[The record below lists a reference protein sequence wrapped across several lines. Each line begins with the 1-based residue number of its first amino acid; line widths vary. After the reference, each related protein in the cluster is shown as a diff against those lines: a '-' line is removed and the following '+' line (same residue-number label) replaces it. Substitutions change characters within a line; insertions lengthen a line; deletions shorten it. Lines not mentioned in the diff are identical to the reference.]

1 MYAEVRR
8 NKRVNGQREIT
19 LSFLSNQINEDFID
33 KIEFGWKLLFKG
45 EWYTIIAPAYQ
56 LDGDKTSVSV
66 DAVLSFFVDLNGHYL
81 QDEVENKSFTPAS
94 FFSDL
99 FTGTGY
105 SFVLVDSLGANTFNY
120 QRNQSKTERFLYAI
134 DRFKGEYTIK
144 GKVAYIYSLAGSD
157 KDIILHD
164 DLNIQDAR
172 VEVDASGFHT
182 YAKGYGD
189 LDESKEDA
197 DYELEIEYESPL
209 ISKYGKIEGPALY
222 DGSFKHEPA
231 LHEAV
236 KQRVENSYSISTTIT
251 PVDLTNNGY
260 PEMQLEEGDRVYLH
274 IDRLDLNQQVR
285 VIEIEESFDVEGNI
299 IDVQYTLGNESIAK
313 RYKTQQYST
322 LKDFQDIIDG
332 NKKIESSW
340 LDEATK
346 RAADII
352 NGNLDSHFR
361 YGAGE
366 IIGINRSNPNEY
378 MRFNTDGIGF
388 SRNGGKDYTA
398 AITYEGIV
406 ADAINVGTLR
416 GILIEGVEI
425 RGSLLQSLNSSN
437 TYWDLDTGNLEM
449 ENATFTL
456 GNGAI
461 IRFDDRANQII
472 HTNTINGATRTSGF
486 RVSRHLTDDTPV
498 ATVGTS
504 NSDRLIP
511 EEDNFFTGLIVNT
524 YKREADG
531 GYSSNLIGRKQRFS
545 EYVGESGRG
554 VIFDFRNNK
563 IIPHNESAGNMSL
576 GDIDRSFRHLYL
588 NSSIQA
594 SDSLQVVQRTHNEQ
608 GFLFYTTYGNQ
619 THIDLIGLGAGSSQ
633 WYRLGRPNRRFSYI
647 YLANQPDVSS
657 DERLKTDIKNNEL
670 GLEFINDVETKSFNA
685 LNKNPRDDS
694 KRQYGII
701 AQQLEEVLIKNGV
714 DVEDSSMVSKDEGG
728 YMGVQYTQLIA
739 PLIKSIQEI
748 YSILKKKGM
757 IA

>member
-1 MYAEVRR
+1 M
-8 NKRVNGQREIT
+8 NGQREIT
-19 LSFLSNQINEDFID
+19 LSFFSNQINEDFID

-56 LDGDKTSVSV
+56 LDGDKTSMSV

-105 SFVLVDSLGANTFNY
+105 SFVLVDNLGANTLNY

-197 DYELEIEYESPL
+197 DYELETEYESPL
-209 ISKYGKIEGPALY
+209 IAKYGKIEGPALY

-322 LKDFQDIIDG
+322 LKDFQDIING
-332 NKKIESSW
+332 NKKIEITW
-340 LDEATK
+340 LDEAIK
-346 RAADII
+346 RASDII
-352 NGNLDSHFR
+352 NGNLDSHFN
-361 YGAGE
+361 YGPGE
-366 IIGINRSNPNEY
+366 IIGINRSNPNGY

-388 SRNGGKDYTA
+388 SRDGGKTYRT

-406 ADAINVGTLR
+406 ADAIAVGTLR
-416 GILIEGVEI
+416 GILIDGVEI
-425 RGSLLQSLNSSN
+425 IG
-437 TYWDLDTGNLEM
+437 G
-449 ENATFTL
+449 
-456 GNGAI
+456 I
-461 IRFDDRANQII
+461 IRQEKDG
-472 HTNTINGATRTSGF
+472 HKLELENGE
-486 RVSRHLTDDTPV
+486 
-498 ATVGTS
+498 
-504 NSDRLIP
+504 I
-511 EEDNFFTGLIVNT
+511 
-524 YKREADG
+524 
-531 GYSSNLIGRKQRFS
+531 
-545 EYVGESGRG
+545 
-554 VIFDFRNNK
+554 
-563 IIPHNESAGNMSL
+563 
-576 GDIDRSFRHLYL
+576 RSFRNGNLAMKWGGWAQEFYNTDGTLIGSIAPTRFVDDDYYGLGIDVEHDYL
-588 NSSIQA
+588 SIGHVR
-594 SDSLQVVQRTHNEQ
+594 SGLRRPVLRTHDLNGRRGTTIAGMFDGREVSERDTELFLGANSQLAIPTQNDDISRLRQAALLLRNRPKDENGNSATLYVGGYNNFSRSQHFEVRANTSSNNSERIAYFAREAVRFQAAYDVESTFTTNILRVNEIGELQ
-608 GFLFYTTYGNQ
+608 NTSSSRRFKL
-619 THIDLIGLGAGSSQ
+619 DEKVIGLDYARRILNLNAKKWDDKKTFIETGKIVKAAG
-633 WYRLGRPNRRFSYI
+633 LI
-647 YLANQPDVSS
+647 AEDTH
-657 DERLKTDIKNNEL
+657 DA
-670 GLEFINDVETKSFNA
+670 GLELFVSYDKEGKPHGLSANLWV
-685 LNKNPRDDS
+685 LMLP
-694 KRQYGII
+694 II
-701 AQQLEEVLIKNGV
+701 KDFEARIKVLEE
-714 DVEDSSMVSKDEGG
+714 
-728 YMGVQYTQLIA
+728 
-739 PLIKSIQEI
+739 
-748 YSILKKKGM
+748 LK
-757 IA
+757 

>member
-1 MYAEVRR
+1 M
-8 NKRVNGQREIT
+8 
-19 LSFLSNQINEDFID
+19 SNQINEDFID

-105 SFVLVDSLGANTFNY
+105 SFVLIDSLGANTFNY

-182 YAKGYGD
+182 YARGYGD

-197 DYELEIEYESPL
+197 DYELETEYESPL
-209 ISKYGKIEGPALY
+209 IAKYGKIEGPALY

-231 LHEAV
+231 LYEAV
-236 KQRVENSYSISTTIT
+236 KKRVENSYKVSTTIT

-313 RYKTQQYST
+313 RYKTQQYNT
-322 LKDFQDIIDG
+322 LKDFQDIMNGD
-332 NKKIESSW
+332 KKIESSW
-340 LDEATK
+340 LDEAIK

-352 NGNLDSHFR
+352 NGNLDSHFS
-361 YGAGE
+361 YGPGE
-366 IIGINRSNPNEY
+366 IIGINRSDPNGY

-388 SRNGGKDYTA
+388 SRDGGKTYRT

-406 ADAINVGTLR
+406 ADAITAGTLR
-416 GILIEGVEI
+416 AILIEGVEI
-425 RGSLLQSLNSSN
+425 YGSYIEGSRIVSKV
-437 TYWDLDTGNLEM
+437 
-449 ENATFTL
+449 
-456 GNGAI
+456 
-461 IRFDDRANQII
+461 DDN
-472 HTNTINGATRTSGF
+472 NYVEINGAMVVSKGRHQRNWFDDSGMNDMRLMF
-486 RVSRHLTDDTPV
+486 QNGQLRARNDTKNWSLYFNDWGIS
-498 ATVGTS
+498 T
-504 NSDRLIP
+504 
-511 EEDNFFTGLIVNT
+511 F
-524 YKREADG
+524 ADG
-531 GYSSNLIGRKQRFS
+531 SGEAADSDASGYIEFHSNRYHESNGLTIG
-545 EYVGESGRG
+545 SGAR
-554 VIFDFRNNK
+554 
-563 IIPHNESAGNMSL
+563 
-576 GDIDRSFRHLYL
+576 
-588 NSSIQA
+588 
-594 SDSLQVVQRTHNEQ
+594 
-608 GFLFYTTYGNQ
+608 
-619 THIDLIGLGAGSSQ
+619 
-633 WYRLGRPNRRFSYI
+633 
-647 YLANQPDVSS
+647 
-657 DERLKTDIKNNEL
+657 L
-670 GLEFINDVETKSFNA
+670 GLETQGARIYINPNGASVRISDVDDNFYGIAASNFNQSSRSSQKRDIKDLEDDALALINDLKIKGYKRLTRGRSTIRDRWQAGILVEESPHQLLA
-685 LNKNPRDDS
+685 DGDSVDMYSYLNYVARA
-694 KRQYGII
+694 I
-701 AQQLEEVLIKNGV
+701 QQLYKEFTEFKESV
-714 DVEDSSMVSKDEGG
+714 
-728 YMGVQYTQLIA
+728 A
-739 PLIKSIQEI
+739 
-748 YSILKKKGM
+748 
-757 IA
+757 